1 MSHNYRIEQT
11 EEGYRVHFCED
22 TNFPFSILD
31 EKEESAISRAN
42 MIACGLARQEMEFL
56 KSVRYSK
63 TYVAMTA
70 TDD

>member
-1 MSHNYRIEQT
+1 MSHNYRIEKT
-11 EEGYRVHFCED
+11 DEGYRVHFCEN
-22 TNFPFSILD
+22 THFPFSILD
-31 EKEESAISRAN
+31 EKEESAIARAN

-70 TDD
+70 TDN